1 MTPIIG
7 ISTNLHT
14 VDKGKFLGME
24 RIYVNKDYID
34 AVVKA
39 GGIPLLLP
47 PVADRAPLSGMP
59 KSAMVL
65 FSRAEEISTPSY
77 TETSLIP
84 AWRNFIPDSIGHNG
98 R

>member
-47 PVADRAPLSGMP
+47 PVADRASIVRY
-59 KSAMVL
+59 AEVC
-65 FSRAEEISTPSY
+65 EEISTPSY